1 MAADQITLTAETG
14 RPVGS
19 RSSRRLRAEGKVPAV
34 VYGAGTDPTAIAV
47 RWSDLRAALI
57 TDAGMNAL
65 ITLDVD
71 GDERL
76 TIVKDMQRH
85 PVRRD
90 VTHVDFIVID
100 RNKAIDVDVPVVLED
115 TEGDNLAGLVVDQQL
130 FSLAISAKPGS
141 IPNELGW
148 IGPAVHLEKGCY
160 RGQETVARVHTL
172 GRPPRR
178 LTLLHL
184 DGSENRLPVRGS
196 DVTLG
201 EKAIGF
207 VGTSARHHELGPI
220 ALALIKRNVPV
231 DAVLTVEAMPAAQE
245 VIVDPEVGLHVR
257 PQR

>member
-141 IPNELGW
+141 IPNEL
-148 IGPAVHLEKGCY
+148 
-160 RGQETVARVHTL
+160 TVSLAA
-172 GRPPRR
+172 
-178 LTLLHL
+178 LTLDDPIRVSDIQLP
-184 DGSENRLPVRGS
+184 DGV
-196 DVTLG
+196 
-201 EKAIGF
+201 
-207 VGTSARHHELGPI
+207 EL
-220 ALALIKRNVPV
+220 N
-231 DAVLTVEAMPAAQE
+231 
-245 VIVDPEVGLHVR
+245 VDPEEAVVTASVPISEEELLADVEEQAGDVDEAGDDESAEGEDAAEAEGGDDAEASADAEGGEEA
-257 PQR
+257 

>member
-14 RPVGS
+14 RPIGS
-19 RSSRRLRAEGKVPAV
+19 RSSRRLRGEGKVPAV

-57 TDAGMNAL
+57 TEAGMNAL

-100 RNKAIDVDVPVVLED
+100 RNKAIDVDVPIVLED

-141 IPNELGW
+141 IPNEL
-148 IGPAVHLEKGCY
+148 
-160 RGQETVARVHTL
+160 TVSLAS
-172 GRPPRR
+172 
-178 LTLLHL
+178 LTL
-184 DGSENRLPVRGS
+184 DDPVRVS
-196 DVTLG
+196 DIQLPDGV
-201 EKAIGF
+201 
-207 VGTSARHHELGPI
+207 ELN
-220 ALALIKRNVPV
+220 L
-231 DAVLTVEAMPAAQE
+231 
-245 VIVDPEVGLHVR
+245 DPEEAVVTASVPISEEELLADVEEQAGDVDEAGDESVEGEDAADAEGGDDAEASADAEGGEEA
-257 PQR
+257 